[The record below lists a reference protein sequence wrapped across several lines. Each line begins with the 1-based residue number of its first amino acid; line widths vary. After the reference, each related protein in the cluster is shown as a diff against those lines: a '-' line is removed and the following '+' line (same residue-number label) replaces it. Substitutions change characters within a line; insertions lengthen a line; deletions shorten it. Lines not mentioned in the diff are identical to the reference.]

1 MDHLLAL
8 ASKLVASKLV
18 ASGAAL
24 AGVAVAFVEASG
36 ATAVV
41 SVEIE
46 AASAEIEAASAE
58 IEVGMVEEAALA
70 TKAEVALEAEEDSQT
85 ALHRQ
90 MHQAD
95 QAEGEAVG
103 MGVALPM
110 VLDPTMATAAAAM
123 DMVLAATTVAARAAH
138 PGLTAVEINVVG

>member
-1 MDHLLAL
+1 LDHLLAL
-8 ASKLVASKLV
+8 ASKLV

-24 AGVAVAFVEASG
+24 AGVAVAVAFVEASG

-41 SVEIE
+41 SV
-46 AASAEIEAASAE
+46 EIEAASAE

-85 ALHRQ
+85 ALPRQ

-103 MGVALPM
+103 MVVGMGAALPM

>member
-1 MDHLLAL
+1 M
-8 ASKLVASKLV
+8 
-18 ASGAAL
+18 
-24 AGVAVAFVEASG
+24 AGVVAVAFVEASG

-41 SVEIE
+41 SVET
-46 AASAEIEAASAE
+46 EAASAE
-58 IEVGMVEEAALA
+58 IEVGMAEEAALA

-85 ALHRQ
+85 ALHRP

-95 QAEGEAVG
+95 QAEREAVG
-103 MGVALPM
+103 MVVGMEVALPM
-110 VLDPTMATAAAAM
+110 VLDPSMATAATAATAAAAM

>member
-1 MDHLLAL
+1 LDHLLAL
-8 ASKLVASKLV
+8 ASKLV

-41 SVEIE
+41 SVET
-46 AASAEIEAASAE
+46 EAASAE
-58 IEVGMVEEAALA
+58 IEVGMAEEAALA
-70 TKAEVALEAEEDSQT
+70 TKAVVALEAEEDSQT

-103 MGVALPM
+103 MEVALPM